1 MKADNTRSDRFDE
14 EDEVRLA
21 EEEGWVHR
29 ASQGDQDALIRLY
42 GRYFDPV
49 YRYFSTRVGGVAE
62 AERLT
67 TETFTQAVEALL
79 CGHATWHG
87 RPFGDWLSDIASN
100 VLQEQN
106 RILEDRPFDEN
117 LSHGREISAS
127 VHQERSVVDSGIGE
141 EGEALWQL
149 VYALLAREQRLLI
162 MRHAQKLSY
171 AEIAKRLRLSESAC
185 KRLHCRVLKKLKLQ
199 TQETDLWSK
208 IARAMFESEQ
218 ETP

>member
-1 MKADNTRSDRFDE
+1 MKADNIQPGRFDK
-14 EDEVRLA
+14 EDEVRSA
-21 EEEGWVHR
+21 EEEEWMQR

-42 GRYFDPV
+42 ERYFDPV
-49 YRYFSTRVGGVAE
+49 YRYFSTRVGSVSE

-79 CGHATWHG
+79 RGHATWHG
-87 RPFGDWLSDIASN
+87 RSFGAWLEDIASN

-106 RILEDRPFDEN
+106 RTLEDMAFDED
-117 LSHGREISAS
+117 LSHGRELSVR
-127 VHQERSVVDSGIGE
+127 VHQERSVVDSRIGE

-149 VYALLAREQRLLI
+149 VYGLPATEQRILI

-185 KRLHCRVLKKLKLQ
+185 KRLHYRVLKKLKLL
-199 TQETDLWSK
+199 TQKTDLWSK

-218 ETP
+218 EIP